1 MLVPGG
7 YTYSYYTQSE
17 ENNHSPSPLFF
28 PRFCF
33 SSFCF
38 RPKCKHTTFPLSVKP
53 ARCNKCSN
61 KTRTWT
67 PKSPSWSRSE
77 VCDRSLWK
85 PERVEFRH
93 RWTTV
98 FFFRFSEC
106 LVVSVSGCFFFG
118 GGEAKIWSFI
128 FFWGA
133 EKLGSEFAGV
143 ECVKLLKTGG
153 NFGFVDFFLGIGV
166 KNLVVENFHPKNVIF
181 SRRSTTIT
189 RKFQNL
195 DCCLVVVLWMEPL
208 KERRA
213 SRCTTTCVLE
223 IGHILI
229 FFYNKD
235 IREHGL
241 CFTKCFECF
250 LWLYGCLIECFI
262 DSNGSCFAI
271 LN

>member
-1 MLVPGG
+1 M
-7 YTYSYYTQSE
+7 
-17 ENNHSPSPLFF
+17 
-28 PRFCF
+28 
-33 SSFCF
+33 
-38 RPKCKHTTFPLSVKP
+38 
-53 ARCNKCSN
+53 
-61 KTRTWT
+61 
-67 PKSPSWSRSE
+67 
-77 VCDRSLWK
+77 
-85 PERVEFRH
+85 
-93 RWTTV
+93 
-98 FFFRFSEC
+98 
-106 LVVSVSGCFFFG
+106 G

-128 FFWGA
+128 FFGGA